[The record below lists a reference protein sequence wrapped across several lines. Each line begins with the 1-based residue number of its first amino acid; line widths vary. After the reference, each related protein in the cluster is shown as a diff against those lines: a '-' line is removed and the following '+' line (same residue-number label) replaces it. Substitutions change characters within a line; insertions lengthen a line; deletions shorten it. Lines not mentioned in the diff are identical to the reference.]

1 MVHHFPCEIAPD
13 SVDVFF
19 LSFSNWSRGVGSVL
33 WCKESLS
40 VSGRFIPACSSHP
53 VIATSSKTGLFGYLN
68 NLHAISLNCEYHS
81 RYKIQG
87 IKFKTRA
94 VANEHLEMQTG
105 GLFVLSSYVLFEC
118 IRVDNYTT
126 ELKA

>member
-1 MVHHFPCEIAPD
+1 MQGKPECFW
-13 SVDVFF
+13 DV
-19 LSFSNWSRGVGSVL
+19 LSLLAQAIQWL
-33 WCKESLS
+33 PTWLL
-40 VSGRFIPACSSHP
+40 
-53 VIATSSKTGLFGYLN
+53 TSSKTGLFGYLN